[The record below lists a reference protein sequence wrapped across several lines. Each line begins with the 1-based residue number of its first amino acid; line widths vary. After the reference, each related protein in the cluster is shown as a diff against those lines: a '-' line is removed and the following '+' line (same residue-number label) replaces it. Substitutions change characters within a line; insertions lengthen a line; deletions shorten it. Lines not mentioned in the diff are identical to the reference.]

1 MSFFALAGAPTW
13 AGAAEPAHGQVPAQV
28 VQQLGAA
35 GLPHSAVD
43 AEGLVWLNKTIYT
56 VKTVDKTTGLP
67 AAWTWDENGVLLA
80 DRGAALR
87 KQEAVARRQCDGA
100 MTDSLWTAIAPLPA
114 KQTYPVM
121 LWLPSPALAADKETL
136 LAEPKWATWIRDQ
149 RESGYAA
156 ARNEL
161 LANVPWLAGR
171 VKPVADAPAVVAE
184 LTRAEAI
191 ALAHV
196 KGIVELLPFAPG
208 KPSSSTSYV
217 DAIQAAYGTTLR
229 DGSGETVCMIEADR
243 PSSSYSTYS
252 GVPYD
257 QYCAPGVGSTH
268 ARCSAAMI
276 TSGSGVAPDGSARA
290 AALDFAN
297 WNGCSGLTAEDG
309 VNWCT
314 GSGAYVWNLG
324 FELTTGY
331 DALLDHY
338 AKTYPFPLITVPTGQ
353 QQMYSDC
360 PTACSNT
367 PSASVAD
374 GLSVLILGGSRDCE
388 TASRAD
394 DMADCGARSANP
406 TPRREVPHVVAP
418 SYMLTAD
425 GTNCGTG
432 TSWSSALTAGGA
444 TQILESN
451 VSLRG
456 WPEALRAILMAT
468 ATVSV
473 DGVTLS
479 LQDAVDDRDGAG
491 EVDISKANRTGGSPA
506 KRNGGDTASA
516 YGHDY
521 GTLTSSSTPA
531 GTFYSEIYNL
541 DLSTEQPTRVVLT
554 WDGSGACTD
563 VYDVTTCSS
572 DTLDADLDLFLYDA
586 NGNNVAYSSST
597 NNSFEFI
604 QFQPTTSG
612 TYTVKVQA
620 YSWTASSTYF
630 GLAWFSG
637 NFTNN

>member
-1 MSFFALAGAPTW
+1 MSFFALTSAPSW
-13 AGAAEPAHGQVPAQV
+13 AGAAESANGQVPAQV
-28 VQQLGAA
+28 AQQLGAA
-35 GLPHSAVD
+35 GLPQSAVSV
-43 AEGLVWLNKTIYT
+43 EGLVWLNKAIYT
-56 VKTVDKTTGLP
+56 LKTVDKTTGLP
-67 AAWTWDENGVLLA
+67 AAWAWDEKGQLLA

-100 MTDSLWTAIAPLPA
+100 MTDSLWVAIAPLPA
-114 KQTYPVM
+114 DQTYLVM

-136 LAEPKWATWIRDQ
+136 LAQPKWATWIRDQ
-149 RESGYAA
+149 REAGYAA
-156 ARNEL
+156 ARAEL
-161 LANVPWLAGR
+161 LQGAPWLAGR
-171 VKPVADAPAVVAE
+171 LKPVTDAPAVVAD
-184 LTRAEAI
+184 LTRSEAI

-229 DGSGETVCMIEADR
+229 NGMGEKVCMIEADK
-243 PSSSYSTYS
+243 PSSSYTSPPNTTYCQS
-252 GVPYD
+252 
-257 QYCAPGVGSTH
+257 GVGSTH

-276 TSGSGVAPDGSARA
+276 RSQVAPNGSAELA
-290 AALDFAN
+290 DIPFAN

-314 GSGAYVWNLG
+314 GSGAYVWNIG

-353 QQMYSDC
+353 QQMYTDC

-406 TPRREVPHVVAP
+406 TSGREVPHVVAP
-418 SYMLTAD
+418 SYMLMAD
-425 GTNCGTG
+425 GTSCGTG

-444 TQILESN
+444 TQILETNSA
-451 VSLRG
+451 LRG

-479 LQDAVDDRDGAG
+479 LRDAVDDRDGAG
-491 EVDISKANRTGGSPA
+491 EVDISKANRTGGSLA
-506 KRNGGDTASA
+506 KRNGGDTPSA

-531 GTFYSEIYNL
+531 GTFYSEVYNL
-541 DLSTEQPTRVVLT
+541 DLSTVQPTRVVLT

-572 DTLDADLDLFLYDA
+572 DTLDADLDLFLYDP
-586 NGNNVAYSSST
+586 NGNNVAYSSSS

-604 QFQPTTSG
+604 QFQPSTSG
-612 TYTVKVQA
+612 TYTVKIQP

-637 NFTNN
+637 NFTTN